1 MSTSIVL
8 VLTSVSN
15 EQEAQALA
23 DLLVKEH
30 LAACVQYS
38 AGASCYRWREAIR
51 HDQEVMLRIKTYRD
65 KIPAIQALMDL
76 HHPYELP
83 EFVMLDGEAGAFYG
97 KWMRGELS

>member
-1 MSTSIVL
+1 MSTAIVIVL
-8 VLTSVSN
+8 TTVSN
-15 EQEAQALA
+15 ETEAQTLA
-23 DLLVKEH
+23 DHLINKH

-38 AGASCYRWREAIR
+38 VGSSCYRWRGTVR
-51 HDQEVMLRIKTYRD
+51 HDQEVMLRIKTYRE